1 MDERTL
7 RRATEPFFTTK
18 GIGKGTGLG
27 LSMVHG
33 LAEQSGGT
41 LILKSKPG
49 VGTTAELWL
58 PAADPGSIA
67 ALPAA
72 ALVPEPVNEQFI
84 GPLSVLVV
92 DDDPLVLS
100 NTGAMLEDLGHSVT
114 TAASGDAALRELRT
128 RRFDL
133 LLTDHAMPSM
143 TGAQLIREIGNAYPD
158 MGVIIATGFA
168 ELPEDASVITRLRKP
183 YSQNDLAEAL
193 GGAGEGAG
201 SMGRVSIVPTA
212 RKRPRIW
219 PNDKGDTTRL
229 AHITPSM
236 RFIKSHPHLCASAFL
251 KSWNA
256 APRS

>member
-18 GIGKGTGLG
+18 GVGKGTGLG

-58 PAADPGSIA
+58 PAADTASIK

-72 ALVPEPVNEQFI
+72 APMPEPVNDQFI

-114 TAASGDAALRELRT
+114 TAASADAALRGTQDATLRSPSNGSRHAAHDWRSADPRDRERLSRHGRDYRDWIRGAP
-128 RRFDL
+128 RRRQH
-133 LLTDHAMPSM
+133 DHAV
-143 TGAQLIREIGNAYPD
+143 AQA
-158 MGVIIATGFA
+158 VFA
-168 ELPEDASVITRLRKP
+168 GRSRR
-183 YSQNDLAEAL
+183 
-193 GGAGEGAG
+193 GAGAEPPKYLADQRKKQLGALP
-201 SMGRVSIVPTA
+201 IVALA
-212 RKRPRIW
+212 RNR
-219 PNDKGDTTRL
+219 T
-229 AHITPSM
+229 
-236 RFIKSHPHLCASAFL
+236 SAAPVR
-251 KSWNA
+251 A
-256 APRS
+256 APRDNPPGVRRFRSFFPSYAACPRQRGP